1 MLRIAGIHRWI
12 MGAGLALMLGAGQA
26 AIKEEPVSYSAGGTT
41 MKGVV
46 VYDDAGTQAK
56 RPGVVVIHEWWG
68 ITDHVRGEA
77 RKLAGQG
84 YTAFVADMYGD
95 GKTADNPK
103 DAGALS
109 GSVRKDPSVMTSRF
123 NAAMQALKQHPTV
136 DGSRVAAIGFCFGGS
151 VVLDMARSGADLAGV
166 AAFHAGLPPAGPE
179 AQAGKV
185 RAKVL
190 VLNGAAD
197 PFIKPETVDAFKKE
211 MDAAKVDYRY
221 VSYPDAVHAFT
232 NPDATAKG
240 KQFNLPLAYDAEA
253 DRKAKAEAAKFLAG
267 VLKQSRG
274 PALGRATTRS
284 ARPTG
289 RRRVAPG
296 CPRRAFGRRSPG
308 ACAPW

>member
-1 MLRIAGIHRWI
+1 MLAGIHRWI
-12 MGAGLALMLGAGQA
+12 TGAAVALALGAAHA
-26 AIKEEPVSYSAGGTT
+26 AIKEEPVTYSGGGTS
-41 MKGVV
+41 MKGIV
-46 VYDDAGTQAK
+46 VYDDASQAK

-68 ITDHVRGEA
+68 ITDHVREEA

-109 GSVRKDPSVMTSRF
+109 GAVRKDPSVMTSRF
-123 NAAMQALKQHPTV
+123 DAALKALRQHATV

-151 VVLDMARSGADLAGV
+151 VVLDMARTGADLAGV
-166 AAFHAGLPPAGPE
+166 AAFHAGLPPAGPKAE
-179 AQAGKV
+179 AGKV

-190 VLNGAAD
+190 VLNGEAD
-197 PFIKPETVDAFKKE
+197 PFIKPDTVTAFREE

-232 NPDATAKG
+232 NPEATAKG

-253 DRKAKAEAAKFLAG
+253 DRKAKAEASQFLAG
-267 VLKQSRG
+267 ILKK
-274 PALGRATTRS
+274 
-284 ARPTG
+284 
-289 RRRVAPG
+289 
-296 CPRRAFGRRSPG
+296 
-308 ACAPW
+308 